1 MRSKAMSSK
10 AIGVAGTVESCDI
23 QIQIEANDAGESEI
37 YLRSVV
43 EAQFGDHIR
52 TLIGKTLAEQNIDG
66 VVVSAVDRGAL
77 DCTIIA
83 RTKTAIMRYKGEA
96 IEDWSVILGGE

>member
-1 MRSKAMSSK
+1 MYSKT
-10 AIGVAGTVESCDI
+10 IGVAGTMESCDI
-23 QIQIEANDAGESEI
+23 QIQIEANQTEEMEI

-52 TLIGKTLAEQNIDG
+52 SLIKKTLEAHQMDG
-66 VVVSAVDRGAL
+66 VTVSAVDRGAL

-83 RTKTAIMRYKGEA
+83 RTKAAIMRYKGDDL
-96 IEDWSVILGGE
+96 EDWSVMLHDA

>member
-1 MRSKAMSSK
+1 MCSKT
-10 AIGVAGTVESCDI
+10 IGVAGTMESCDI
-23 QIQIEANDAGESEI
+23 QIQIEANQTEEMEI

-52 TLIGKTLAEQNIDG
+52 SLIKKTLEAHQMDG
-66 VVVSAVDRGAL
+66 VTVSAVDRGAL

-83 RTKTAIMRYKGEA
+83 RTKAAIMRYKGDDL
-96 IEDWSVILGGE
+96 EDWSVMLHDA